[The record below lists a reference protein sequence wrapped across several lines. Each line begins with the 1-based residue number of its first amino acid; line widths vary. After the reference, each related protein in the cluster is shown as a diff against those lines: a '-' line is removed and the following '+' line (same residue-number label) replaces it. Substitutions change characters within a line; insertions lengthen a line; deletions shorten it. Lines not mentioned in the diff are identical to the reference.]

1 MQIGF
6 IGLLKA
12 AERFDTGF
20 DVMFSTYAVPMI
32 MGEIKRYIR
41 DDGRIKVSRQ
51 LKTDIRNMTRLQ
63 DEYLSKNGEY
73 PRLSVLAEMMKV
85 TKEELL
91 EIMAAKDA
99 LSGIESLDNP
109 ERTETAKDGGSLMNL
124 DFTEGGGHPGE
135 PFDMIFLKS
144 IIGKSSGKRTADNS
158 ASLFQRYDAGTDS
171 RKTWNFASAGFEDRK
186 KGTL

>member
-1 MQIGF
+1 
-6 IGLLKA
+6 
-12 AERFDTGF
+12 
-20 DVMFSTYAVPMI
+20 
-32 MGEIKRYIR
+32 
-41 DDGRIKVSRQ
+41 
-51 LKTDIRNMTRLQ
+51 
-63 DEYLSKNGEY
+63 
-73 PRLSVLAEMMKV
+73 MMKV

-144 IIGKSSGKRTADNS
+144 IIG
-158 ASLFQRYDAGTDS
+158 SLPEKERQIIVLRYFKDMTQAPDS